1 MDQIHAILAPLF
13 DASGKTNTEIARA
26 ANIDPS
32 QVTRYRA
39 GTQSPS
45 LPVLRDLLDA
55 LDAPVSVTIAAERA
69 WLDRHSVRRATK
81 PAAEAHEPTKGAA

>member
-13 DASGKTNTEIARA
+13 DASGKTNAEIARA

-55 LDAPVSVTIAAERA
+55 LDAPTSTAVAAERA
-69 WLDRHSVRRATK
+69 WMDRHSVRRNTGR
-81 PAAEAHEPTKGAA
+81 AA